1 MDMSDLTLIFFNRD
15 RQFTIPRLN
24 TYYSHLNARK
34 IIYDSSIKPIS
45 TELIIE
51 LKSCGM
57 EYVWLDSVPF
67 LVAKNLAFSNVK
79 TDYVMDCPDDDLFII
94 DSIYKAL
101 TILVENPEYVS
112 CQGPETWYDPMS
124 KTLFGCDTPGH
135 YRHHLDNDLLVDD
148 VIDRIRHEMHFF
160 VGYAHCVH
168 RTKYHLQ
175 NNRFLLDNLENRSGV
190 WEEVIPGILS
200 AIHGN
205 RKVIPDRWVVRHRML
220 SRPGHAVDR
229 ICDGVGKETFFYGET
244 EQILNRNTLNPISSY
259 LSNSTGIDIDE
270 SYGIIKSVLETRKR
284 NAMGK
289 SKPVIELRDNP
300 ELSTIVGLMN
310 NTVDFYK

>member
-1 MDMSDLTLIFFNRD
+1 MDFSDLTLIFFVRE
-15 RQFTIPRLN
+15 RQFNISKLCE
-24 TYYSHLNARK
+24 YYSSVNARK
-34 IIYDSSIKPIS
+34 VIYDSSNKPIS
-45 TELIIE
+45 NESIGT
-51 LKSCGM
+51 LKSRDV
-57 EYVWLDSVPF
+57 EYVWVGPVPF
-67 LVAKNLAFSNVK
+67 LVVKNLAFSDVK
-79 TDYVMDCPDDDLFII
+79 TEYVMDCPDDDLFII

-101 TILVENPEYVS
+101 TILRENSEYVS

-135 YRHHLDNDLLVDD
+135 YRYHLDNDLLVDD
-148 VIDRIRHEMHFF
+148 VIDRIRHEMYFF

-175 NNRFLLDNLENRSGV
+175 NNRFLLENLENRSGV

-220 SRPGHAVDR
+220 SQPGHAVDR

-244 EQILNRNTLNPISSY
+244 EQILNRNTLKPISSY
-259 LSNSTGIDIDE
+259 LSSVTGIDIDE

-289 SKPVIELRDNP
+289 SKPVIELKDNP
-300 ELSTIVGLMN
+300 ELSTIVDLMN
-310 NTVDFYK
+310 DTVDFYK